1 MRRLQRF
8 PMLSKIK
15 PTRKFLNKWKKIW
28 KQCLQV
34 TLFFEKCIFVF
45 IKIIIHSGISSPE
58 KSAPPEPEIEPQPE
72 PERKSPRSKRK
83 SAQTAELKI
92 RENQSEDYNLFQSPI
107 KPKPLKETPKSAK
120 EFNTTTKPVPN
131 SFVSPRS
138 KRLSAMTKVE
148 VPVMNTEVETK
159 EEKESND
166 SKDDKESKK
175 NCSTEKIVPAKSS
188 VSNTKPK
195 RTASKPLQYRLVDE
209 TAVSE
214 DSVDPTDIPEVKSL
228 EGGRRSRRSRGSV
241 SDPVTPAKGIHIF

>member
-1 MRRLQRF
+1 M
-8 PMLSKIK
+8 
-15 PTRKFLNKWKKIW
+15 
-28 KQCLQV
+28 
-34 TLFFEKCIFVF
+34 
-45 IKIIIHSGISSPE
+45 
-58 KSAPPEPEIEPQPE
+58 PEPEFEPQPE

-107 KPKPLKETPKSAK
+107 KPKPPKETPKSAR
-120 EFNTTTKPVPN
+120 EPNITTKPVPS

-148 VPVMNTEVETK
+148 VPVMIKQVETK

-166 SKDDKESKK
+166 SKDDKESKEK
-175 NCSTEKIVPAKSS
+175 SLSEKIVPAQSS

-209 TAVSE
+209 TAESE
-214 DSVDPTDIPEVKSL
+214 DSVDPTDRPEAKSL
-228 EGGRRSRRSRGSV
+228 EGGRRSRRSRGSG
-241 SDPVTPAKGIHIF
+241 SDPVTPAKGMKKSYIFL

>member
-1 MRRLQRF
+1 M
-8 PMLSKIK
+8 KNV
-15 PTRKFLNKWKKIW
+15 FLFSLI
-28 KQCLQV
+28 L
-34 TLFFEKCIFVF
+34 
-45 IKIIIHSGISSPE
+45 IIHSGISSPE

-138 KRLSAMTKVE
+138 KRLSAMTKFE
-148 VPVMNTEVETK
+148 VPVMNKEVETK

-166 SKDDKESKK
+166 SKDDKESKE

-188 VSNTKPK
+188 VSNAKPK